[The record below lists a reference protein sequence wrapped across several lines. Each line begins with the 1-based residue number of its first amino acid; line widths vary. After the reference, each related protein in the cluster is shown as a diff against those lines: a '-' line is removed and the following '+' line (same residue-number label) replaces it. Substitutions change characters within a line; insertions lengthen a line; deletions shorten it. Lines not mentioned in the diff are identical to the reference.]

1 MPLAFKL
8 KFSPGPTHTTAQVFV
23 GEDGQTLAL
32 AGVLR
37 FRREEFVTF
46 AGALMAGASIIEA
59 RPCVSCDA
67 VPAPPAMP
75 QLSMVKEES
84 NG

>member
-1 MPLAFKL
+1 MPLAYKL

-37 FRREEFVTF
+37 FRREEFLVF
-46 AGALMAGASIIEA
+46 AGALMAGASVTEA

-75 QLSMVKEES
+75 QLAIVKEPS
-84 NG
+84 HG